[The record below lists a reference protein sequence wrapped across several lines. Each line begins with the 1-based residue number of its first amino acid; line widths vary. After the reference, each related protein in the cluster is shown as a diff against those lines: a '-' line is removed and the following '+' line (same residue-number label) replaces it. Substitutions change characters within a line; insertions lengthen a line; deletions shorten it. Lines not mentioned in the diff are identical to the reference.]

1 MIQAADGI
9 TAAQRINRMDFWPDF
24 LTVASLFSIFWALT
38 ISVIVSVL
46 ALLTEASSP
55 LCDVKLYPAGGRQM
69 IRVN

>member
-38 ISVIVSVL
+38 ISVIVSVAPFL
-46 ALLTEASSP
+46 EADPYFAMPNVS
-55 LCDVKLYPAGGRQM
+55 GGKR
-69 IRVN
+69 